1 MDERRVEKND
11 TSRRLADINRAITT
25 SLNFDEVLNL
35 ITENAA
41 YLVGAQ
47 VCVLLLVDD
56 EGVLTIR
63 ASRGADSDLAG
74 KFSGRME
81 EDVIRQ
87 LRSALAIGDHET
99 LVTVPVIAKRSVT
112 GLLLIARAQPLN
124 ADEEWQLSALAD
136 QAAIALQNAR
146 LYEMELAEAE
156 RARDLSHIAQ
166 RRLAAI
172 VESSDD
178 AIISKDLNAIINSWN
193 KGAERIFG
201 FTAEEA
207 IGKPITILIPL
218 DRRDE
223 ETEIL
228 ARIRRG
234 ERIEQFETVRQ
245 RKDGSLINVSL
256 TVSPI
261 KDDHGKIIGASKIA
275 RDITQS
281 KEARERLQRA
291 LDFDETVMSSMGEG
305 LYTVDT
311 EGRLT
316 FMNPAAQR
324 ILGWTLDELLGR
336 CMHDVTHHTR
346 PDGTPFPG
354 EDCAGFQVLRE
365 GKTLTEYQDVFIR
378 KDGTFFDVVYSSS
391 ALRSGDKIT
400 GLVVVFRDVT
410 ERKRAGQEIRFQA
423 RLLDAVEQAVIATD
437 LNGTVIFWNSF
448 AETLYGW
455 PAAEALGANIL
466 DLTPSPALREKAS
479 EILESLKSGQ
489 SWTGEFEVQRRD
501 GTFFPAMVTDS
512 PIINSEGELVGF
524 VGVSTD
530 NTLRRRAEEE
540 RENLLLRE
548 REARAESEAANR
560 LKDEFLATLSHEL
573 RNPLNV
579 VIGYSEILRRSG
591 ETQKHP
597 FVIKAAETIRRNA
610 LAQSQLVSDLL
621 DLSRLQMGKLSLDR
635 QPVSLSTVITEAVET
650 VSADARAKGIA
661 LRINLASEILFVD
674 GDAIR
679 LGQIAWNLLNNAVKF
694 TPANGEITVTLDQE
708 GDQARLVVAD
718 TGQGI
723 APQFLPQVFEMFRQE
738 DASSSRRQGGM
749 GIGLALVR
757 QLTELHEGRVQAD
770 SAGVDRGA
778 RFTVWI
784 PLYRPGSEELRSE
797 SVSVSG
803 ALRSKFILVVDD
815 SPESTEMMGKLLQLE
830 GAFVEM
836 ARSGAEALAISTKKR
851 FDLVISDISMPEM
864 DGYQLLRELRKLPQM
879 AEVPAIALTGYGRS
893 ADIQRAHAEGF
904 AEHLTK
910 PVDID
915 QLLVIVRRL
924 TPENGGPTAAK
935 PDA

>member
-41 YLVGAQ
+41 YLVGAR
-47 VCVLLLVDD
+47 VCVLLLVDHG
-56 EGVLTIR
+56 GVLTIR

-99 LVTVPVIAKRSVT
+99 LVTVPVIAKGSVT
-112 GLLLIARAQPLN
+112 GLLLIARARPLN
-124 ADEEWQLSALAD
+124 ADEEWQLAALAD

-156 RARDLSHIAQ
+156 RARDLSQIAR

-178 AIISKDLNAIINSWN
+178 AIVSKDLNAIINSWN

-207 IGKPITILIPL
+207 IGQPITILIPL

-228 ARIRRG
+228 ARIGRG
-234 ERIEQFETVRQ
+234 ERIEQLETVRQ

-261 KDDHGKIIGASKIA
+261 KDEQGKIIGASKIA

-281 KEARERLQRA
+281 KEAQERLQRA
-291 LDFDETVMSSMGEG
+291 LDFDETVMSGMGEG

-336 CMHDVTHHTR
+336 CMHNVTHHSR
-346 PDGTPFPG
+346 PDGTPFPQ
-354 EDCAGFQVLRE
+354 EECAGLQVLRE
-365 GKTLTEYQDVFIR
+365 GKTLTEYHDVFIR

-410 ERKRAGQEIRFQA
+410 ERKRAEQEIRFQA

-437 LNGTVIFWNSF
+437 VDGTIIFWNSF

-455 PAAEALGANIL
+455 PSAEALGANIL
-466 DLTPSPALREKAS
+466 ELTPSPAMQQQGA
-479 EILESLKSGQ
+479 EILELLKSGQ

-512 PIINSEGELVGF
+512 PIINAEGELVGF

-650 VSADARAKGIA
+650 VSADARAKGIS

-770 SAGVDRGA
+770 SAGVDCGA

-836 ARSGAEALAISTKKR
+836 ARSGAEALEISNQKR

-879 AEVPAIALTGYGRS
+879 ADVPAIALTGYGRS
-893 ADIQRAHAEGF
+893 ADIERAHAEGF

-924 TPENGGPTAAK
+924 TGENGGPTAAK